1 MNKFAATNNQ
11 NSSWIN
17 VDDNKNNHHRFD
29 LNSEYRIILKQ
40 ENEFHDDEYTAIYM
54 NSCTKYELYFND
66 AIEGH
71 YFGCININ
79 DLSHYQY
86 RVKGHRDQKPL
97 EKAGKYPVYKLQ
109 RSRYNNSAWK
119 EWTGKYFNVKHDYRA
134 VIDED
139 DSKSDLKL
147 SKLTVSGFVR
157 SERSLENRG
166 FNIIVGVIG
175 RYYHNCGSISYI
187 NMEQVV
193 KRELYFT
200 PSIDYHYYGCVSSD
214 KPNKWHYRFQ
224 GNCVKKVNDTK
235 FKCHRIMHRA
245 PTNEEYAAKIA
256 QLLVGKYGIDI
267 GHTIKSFLPLVYE
280 KYHTINDDETAEFN
294 INYQYRIRLIRNG
307 GYIVVE
313 RVTKDAL
320 YFGVS
325 ISKFWA
331 GCVKI
336 DNLHSWHYVDKSTND
351 LSRIGKGNYTV
362 YSVECS
368 K

>member
-1 MNKFAATNNQ
+1 MMNQFATNNQ

-17 VDDNKNNHHRFD
+17 VDDSNTHRFD
-29 LNSEYRIILKQ
+29 LNSEYRVILKQ
-40 ENEFHDDEYTAIYM
+40 EDEFQEDEYTAIYM
-54 NSCTKYELYFND
+54 NACTKYELYFND

-71 YFGCININ
+71 FFGCININ

-86 RVKGHRDQKPL
+86 RVKGHRDQRPQS
-97 EKAGKYPVYKLQ
+97 KADKYPIYKLQ
-109 RSRYNNSAWK
+109 RSTHNKSAWK
-119 EWTGKYFNVKHDYRA
+119 EWGGKYFNVKHDYRA
-134 VIDED
+134 VIDEE

-157 SERSLENRG
+157 SEQSLENKG

-175 RYYHNCGSISYI
+175 QYYHNCGSTSYI

-200 PSIDYHYYGCVSSD
+200 PSIDHHYYGCVSSD

-224 GNCVKKVNDTK
+224 GNCVKKVNDTPK
-235 FKCHRIMHRA
+235 FKCHKIMHRV
-245 PTNEEYAAKIA
+245 PINE
-256 QLLVGKYGIDI
+256 D
-267 GHTIKSFLPLVYE
+267 E
-280 KYHTINDDETAEFN
+280 KYHTVNVDETTQFN
-294 INYQYRIRLIRNG
+294 IDYQYRIRLIRNG

-336 DNLHSWHYVDKSTND
+336 DNLHSWHYVDKSTNH

-362 YSVECS
+362 YSVECR